1 MHAATPTIAPNAE
14 RIAMAGTLPFLAA
27 LASFT
32 MMSTPAKAD
41 SQLSHLPMPDFADPY
56 GKTPILGYKP
66 GESQIRLAN
75 MRDEGTATNI
85 ISIWGLD
92 EKRWL
97 GTVQVEVP
105 AKASIAVEPH
115 LMLETFAPVNW
126 RQPVALYVENGREQQ
141 LWQHV
146 RSTDRA
152 SALKDLS
159 VCTYSPHAD
168 YIPASQIVLNAYI
181 SRVGALRSVVS
192 VHNFSAQD
200 AVFEARLYDAGTG
213 ASLGKVEIPLA
224 ARETFSNTALWL
236 FDHSDYAFIQAPQP
250 PGSMNIAFVQKAP
263 QDGARVSVAHWVA
276 DYTTGETTNLSN
288 PCPITGGTIAIPPLP
303 APQAAAEK

>member
-1 MHAATPTIAPNAE
+1 MHSTTQKFPM
-14 RIAMAGTLPFLAA
+14 IAMAGAISFLATLGA
-27 LASFT
+27 FT
-32 MMSTPAKAD
+32 AMSAPAKAD
-41 SQLSHLPMPDFADPY
+41 SQLSQLPMPGFADPY

-75 MRDEGTATNI
+75 MRDEGATTNY

-97 GTVQVEVP
+97 GTVQVDVP
-105 AKASIAVEPH
+105 AKASVAVEPH

-126 RQPVALYVENGREQQ
+126 RQPVALYVENGREKQ

-146 RSTDRA
+146 RSTARA
-152 SALKDLS
+152 NELKDLS

-168 YIPASQIVLNAYI
+168 YIPASQVVLNAFI
-181 SRVGALRSVVS
+181 SRVGAVRSVVS
-192 VHNFSAQD
+192 VHNFSEQD

-213 ASLGKVEIPLA
+213 APLGKVEIPLA
-224 ARETFSNTALWL
+224 ARETFSHTALWL
-236 FDHSDYAFIQAPQP
+236 FDNSDQVHIRAPEL
-250 PGSMNIAFVQKAP
+250 PGSLNIEFVQKAP
-263 QDGARVSVAHWVA
+263 QDGAHVSVAHWVA

-288 PCPITGGTIAIPPLP
+288 PCPITGGTITIPPLP
-303 APQAAAEK
+303 APQAAEEK

>member
-1 MHAATPTIAPNAE
+1 MHATTQKFPM
-14 RIAMAGTLPFLAA
+14 IAMAGAISFLAT
-27 LASFT
+27 LASFSV
-32 MMSTPAKAD
+32 MSAPAKAD
-41 SQLSHLPMPDFADPY
+41 SQLSQLPMPGFADPY
-56 GKTPILGYKP
+56 GKTPILGYRP

-75 MRDEGTATNI
+75 MRDEGITTNY
-85 ISIWGLD
+85 ISIWGLE

-97 GTVQVEVP
+97 GTVQVDVP
-105 AKASIAVEPH
+105 AKASVQIEPH

-126 RQPVALYVENGREQQ
+126 LQPVALYVENGREKQ

-146 RSTDRA
+146 RYLGRA
-152 SALKDLS
+152 HELKDVS

-168 YIPASQIVLNAYI
+168 YIPASQVVLNAYI

-192 VHNFSAQD
+192 VHNFSEQD

-236 FDHSDYAFIQAPQP
+236 FDNSDQVYIQAPEL
-250 PGSMNIAFVQKAP
+250 PGSMNIEFVQKAP

-276 DYTTGETTNLSN
+276 DYTTGETINLSN
-288 PCPITGGTIAIPPLP
+288 PCPITGGTITIPPLP
-303 APQAAAEK
+303 APQVSEEK